1 MIALKPNHKYHY
13 MQSAGP
19 TYSSGAHH
27 TLEGRNQLI
36 GVGRL
41 ADNSQEDLSSLAIG
55 FPMTIVGEQVL

>member
-1 MIALKPNHKYHY
+1 MIALKPSHKYYY

-27 TLEGRNQLI
+27 TLEGRNQI
-36 GVGRL
+36 AAVGRL
-41 ADNSQEDLSSLAIG
+41 AENSQEDLSLAIG